1 MLGRYADNLYWMARY
16 LERAENTARKIQA
29 GLHYSITSREGNN
42 DLLKFLIEEH
52 DQDTFKKKFKN
63 FSLDNVLNYLINDEE
78 NENNIKNLLYKAR
91 MNGKIVRTA
100 LTKEVSNSLNQSWNS
115 TKKLLDPPIEINNLP
130 DIIEKVL
137 NTGTV
142 FRGSVYGTMLRNDTF
157 NFIRIGTFIE
167 RSNNTASIL
176 NTKYYRILLRKSV
189 YVSKIDYNRWEI
201 LLRSLS
207 AWRSFNWLS
216 GGVYLDPAAITNF
229 LIFDERMP
237 RSLSFCNKEIL
248 SNLSYLQKAYKNK
261 YHSFNIAKKTQNSL
275 TSGIIR
281 TVHNKKLYNFIK
293 EYSENNDK
301 LHFTITRDF
310 NLV

>member
-29 GLHYSITSREGNN
+29 GLHYSITSKENNN
-42 DLLKFLIEEH
+42 DLLKFLIE
-52 DQDTFKKKFKN
+52 DQDQKIFKN
-63 FSLDNVLNYLINDEE
+63 KFNDFSLHNVLNYLINDED
-78 NENNIKNLLYKAR
+78 NENNIKNLLHKAR
-91 MNGKIVRTA
+91 VNGKIVRTG
-100 LTKEVSNSLNQSWNS
+100 LTREVSNSLNQSWSS
-115 TKKLLDPPIEINNLP
+115 TQKLLDSPIKINNLP

-176 NTKYYRILLRKSV
+176 NTKYYRILLRKTV
-189 YVSKIDYNRWEI
+189 LVSKIDYNRWEI

-216 GGVYLDPAAITNF
+216 GEYLDPAAITNF

-248 SNLSYLQKAYKNK
+248 SNLSYLQKTYKKK
-261 YHSFNIAKKTQNSL
+261 YQSFNIAKKTQNSL

-293 EYSENNDK
+293 EYTENNEN
-301 LHFTITRDF
+301 LHFMITRDF

>member
-78 NENNIKNLLYKAR
+78 NENNIKNLLHKAR

-115 TKKLLDPPIEINNLP
+115 TQKLLDPPIEINNLP

-216 GGVYLDPAAITNF
+216 GEYLDPAAITNF

>member
-216 GGVYLDPAAITNF
+216 GEYLDPAAITNF

>member
-1 MLGRYADNLYWMARY
+1 MVIEIRNIR
-16 LERAENTARKIQA
+16 QQ
-29 GLHYSITSREGNN
+29 
-42 DLLKFLIEEH
+42 LIKAVGIPH
-52 DQDTFKKKFKN
+52 K
-63 FSLDNVLNYLINDEE
+63 NVLNYLINDKD
-78 NENNIKNLLYKAR
+78 NENNIKNLLHKAR
-91 MNGKIVRTA
+91 VNGKIVRTG
-100 LTKEVSNSLNQSWNS
+100 LTREVSNSLNQSWSS
-115 TKKLLDPPIEINNLP
+115 TQKLLDSPIKINNLP
-130 DIIEKVL
+130 EIIEKVL

-176 NTKYYRILLRKSV
+176 NTKYYRILLRKTV
-189 YVSKIDYNRWEI
+189 LVSKIDYNRWEI

-216 GGVYLDPAAITNF
+216 GEYLDPAAITNF

-248 SNLSYLQKAYKNK
+248 SNLSYLQKTYKKK
-261 YHSFNIAKKTQNSL
+261 YQSFNIAKKTQNSL

-293 EYSENNDK
+293 
-301 LHFTITRDF
+301 
-310 NLV
+310 VP